1 MTEGATLEQISKTHD
16 WDRGNEL
23 WVCKKCK
30 LTPIGA
36 HIWGDAA
43 WTATA
48 KRCRGKRL
56 ITEGTISY
64 LFGCHQFFFHPLWVL
79 FAWRLEYKSWP
90 KLWQI
95 ICIFLHD
102 VGICGRQYISDDEA
116 KPGHWMLGASIVYM
130 LFLRLGC
137 ERIAWEAVLLIAG
150 HCPGESGYAKS
161 KLFIP
166 DKRSYLVE
174 PMWLKWVNYYI
185 EDFGISNPVDWT
197 ERVKENLKR
206 ESPLGSH
213 ELYIELKNGKGV
225 RK

>member
-1 MTEGATLEQISKTHD
+1 MIELDQISKTHD

-36 HIWGDAA
+36 HVWGDAE

-48 KRCRGKRL
+48 KKCQGRKL
-56 ITEGTISY
+56 MTEGTISY

-116 KPGHWMLGASIVYM
+116 KPGHWILGAVLAKQ
-130 LFLRLGC
+130 LFT
-137 ERIAWEAVLLIAG
+137 RIGRCDLAEKAWFFIGG
-150 HCPGESGYAKS
+150 HCPSESCLNKS
-161 KLFIP
+161 KLFLP

-174 PMWLKWVNYYI
+174 PMWMKWVNYYI
-185 EDFGISNPVDWT
+185 EDFEISNPVDWT
-197 ERVKENLKR
+197 ERVRENLKR
-206 ESPLGSH
+206 ELPLGGH
-213 ELYIELKNGKGV
+213 ELYLSLKNGKEVGV
-225 RK
+225 DE